1 MIWKFII
8 SRS

>member
-8 SRS
+8 T